1 MIVAKGSNAILNS
14 LSNVDN
20 GAIGEYICALRLLKM
35 GVQCRIVNM
44 GTSDIIAE
52 LDGRIYRI
60 QVKSSQLKPR
70 YETERSSSGYQ
81 FITSKGGKKT
91 RLTEDDCDIVAMVA
105 LDLENIWFSPIHKAA
120 KQISKRI
127 HPSKFCEDTI
137 EKTWKDTISY
147 LDNL

>member
-70 YETERSSSGYQ
+70 HETNRSSSGYQ

-91 RLTEDDCDIVAMVA
+91 RLSEDDCDIVETLKKIERMAYERGHS
-105 LDLENIWFSPIHKAA
+105 LDTAIKFYTR
-120 KQISKRI
+120 SKR
-127 HPSKFCEDTI
+127 S
-137 EKTWKDTISY
+137 
-147 LDNL
+147 